1 LFIPTL
7 PGVIVPIYERENGHN
22 AVLIRWPTVAKCCW
36 KFSGLFC
43 PPHLFVIFPPLGL
56 RLNRLLPLVADWIR
70 EEPAGWEKEKK
81 TVHGGGHLGKEGER
95 AKLERKK
102 EEGAAL

>member
-1 LFIPTL
+1 MLLEIFWVVVPPT
-7 PGVIVPIYERENGHN
+7 
-22 AVLIRWPTVAKCCW
+22 
-36 KFSGLFC
+36 F
-43 PPHLFVIFPPLGL
+43 LFVIFPPLGL